1 MAVISNYV
9 PEEEVTCYT
18 LPDSNE
24 NEPKLPPELAQSV
37 HKFIMM
43 VLLQLILVIYNQLSM
58 GLITNY

>member
-18 LPDSNE
+18 IPDSND
-24 NEPKLPPELAQSV
+24 NEPKLPPELAQPV

-43 VLLQLILVIYNQLSM
+43 VLLLFILATSYN
-58 GLITNY
+58 